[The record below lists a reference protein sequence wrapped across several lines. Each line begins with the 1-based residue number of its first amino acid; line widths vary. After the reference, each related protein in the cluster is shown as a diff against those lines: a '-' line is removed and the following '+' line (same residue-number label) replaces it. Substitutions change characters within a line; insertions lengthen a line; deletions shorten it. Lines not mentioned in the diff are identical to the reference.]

1 MLRRHHEELASRHA
15 SVGLHRNLGLF
26 GIIELVRDR
35 ETGEPMSPFNSSNA
49 TMAKINRF
57 LLDNGVSTFVRWH
70 SIMTNP
76 PLTIS
81 EEELSEGFEVLDKA
95 LEIADQAM
103 ER

>member
-1 MLRRHHEELASRHA
+1 MTR
-15 SVGLHRNLGLF
+15 
-26 GIIELVRDR
+26 
-35 ETGEPMSPFNSSNA
+35 
-49 TMAKINRF
+49 INRF
-57 LLDNGVSTFVRWH
+57 LVDNGVSTFLRWH

-103 ER
+103 GG